1 MKYSKWVIRVL
12 IFSAALIFGIQ
23 GSMMVYGYWV
33 DRLDTGWKIT
43 VRRPVTL
50 KITAGRAQPGGLA
63 PKPAPVQSKA
73 AEAQEQ
79 VTSQPEPDDS
89 PEQNISQPEPA
100 DLSEQNIS
108 QSVPDD
114 SSEQNVSHADSP
126 ERSAGQQAAVL
137 PPDKAESGGGEK
149 K

>member
-63 PKPAPVQSKA
+63 LKSAPVQSKA

-79 VTSQPEPDDS
+79 VTLQPGPDDS
-89 PEQNISQPEPA
+89 PEQNISQ
-100 DLSEQNIS
+100 SEL
-108 QSVPDD
+108 DD